1 MNNNEQN
8 PFFDKTI
15 QNAIFEVFACE
26 WIARDIFMQAV
37 TACKDDE
44 RCAIAELCEDA
55 CEASSRHLSQLRDWC
70 AQYGYDIP
78 RKQSEFKK
86 YASAAIRK
94 EADQMKT
101 KKDAGYY
108 IDVIADTTEY
118 VERSYVGALKGK
130 GVFQYTDLQSLL
142 YGCFYDW
149 QNKVENIKTSKIAYD
164 ANVSDLIIS

>member
-1 MNNNEQN
+1 MGAVKQHAEKNNLKRKGNEMNNNEQN

-37 TACKDDE
+37 MACKDDE

-55 CEASSRHLSQLRDWC
+55 CEASSRHLNQLRDWC

-94 EADQMKT
+94 EAD
-101 KKDAGYY
+101 
-108 IDVIADTTEY
+108 
-118 VERSYVGALKGK
+118 
-130 GVFQYTDLQSLL
+130 
-142 YGCFYDW
+142 
-149 QNKVENIKTSKIAYD
+149 
-164 ANVSDLIIS
+164 